1 MTGEHEAV
9 AAVDLFLACQF
20 ATEDDSRL
28 ISQVK
33 LWTISTAVF
42 SSFGTDT
49 RQAIH
54 DNDFGKVLRF
64 NLALDTW
71 RLEWSEKLKPH
82 ATIGNYPRKGVGLHY
97 HFAKL
102 YLCSHAFRGVS
113 TDAGDNAKILSPEM
127 QETADSAVRSATSIL
142 RSIDTDD
149 EFKSFMSNL
158 PLYFDTMIAFASIFL
173 FRISTTYSHVLQVDA
188 TEILKLLRQSVVI
201 LESIASTIRSSHL
214 LARITEGLRR
224 LLVQFQETRLN
235 NPVEAPNQDHN
246 MDTSDQTHVVHDQ
259 IDWTAGAA
267 LDGFS
272 LGNYDFLSNQQFEI
286 WPIDHNS
293 GQHF

>member
-54 DNDFGKVLRF
+54 DNDFGNVLRF

-235 NPVEAPNQDHN
+235 NPVEVPNHDHN

-259 IDWTAGAA
+259 IDWSVGAT